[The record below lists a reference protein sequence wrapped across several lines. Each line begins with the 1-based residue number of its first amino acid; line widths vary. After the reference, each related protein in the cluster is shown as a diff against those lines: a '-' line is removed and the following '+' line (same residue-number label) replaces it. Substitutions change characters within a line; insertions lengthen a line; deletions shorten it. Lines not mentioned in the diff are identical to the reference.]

1 MADRIDSNP
10 LLPQL
15 GIQEKQ
21 QKDGSDRATLGQ
33 EEFFRLMIAQM
44 RNQNP
49 LNPMDNTKFLGE
61 LAQFSNLAS
70 QQKTQQTIEKLA
82 DSLISSQALQA
93 SSLVGRFVLVPGDQA
108 YLPEGSNE
116 RFFGGAVELEATT
129 DKLVVDIYSESGQLV
144 QSLQLGRQAAGTVR
158 FTWDGAGIDGNP
170 LPAGNYRIVANAVI
184 DGEIKA
190 QDTAVVGPVESVTLG
205 RNGQRSQVNV
215 AGLGAVDINAVREI
229 L

>member
-1 MADRIDSNP
+1 MADRIDNNP
-10 LLPQL
+10 LLSQL

-21 QKDGSDRATLGQ
+21 ASEKDRTTLGQ

-70 QQKTQQTIEKLA
+70 QQETQRTIEKLA

-93 SSLVGRFVLVPGDQA
+93 SSLVGRFVLVPGDTG
-108 YLPEGSNE
+108 YLPEGE
-116 RFFGGAVELEATT
+116 GDRFFGGAVELEDSAAN
-129 DKLVVDIYSESGQLV
+129 LVIDIYSESGQLV
-144 QSLQLGRQAAGTVR
+144 RSLPLGNQAAGLVR
-158 FTWDGAGIDGNP
+158 FTWDGRAADGSP
-170 LPAGNYRIVANAVI
+170 LPAGNYRMVANAQSG
-184 DGEIKA
+184 GELQA
-190 QDTAVVGPVESVTLG
+190 LPTLVVGAVESVTLG
-205 RNGQRSQVNV
+205 RPGQRSQVNV
-215 AGLGAVDINAVREI
+215 SGLGLVDINEVREI

>member
-10 LLPQL
+10 LLSQL
-15 GIQEKQ
+15 GIQEKKQ
-21 QKDGSDRATLGQ
+21 QDGSDRATLGQ

-93 SSLVGRFVLVPGDQA
+93 SSLVGRFVLVPGDRG
-108 YLPEGSNE
+108 YLPEGGDE

-158 FTWDGAGIDGNP
+158 FTWDGSGLDGNP

-184 DGEIKA
+184 DGEIQA

>member
-1 MADRIDSNP
+1 MAGKIDSNP
-10 LLPQL
+10 LLSQL

-21 QKDGSDRATLGQ
+21 QKENDKRTTLGQ

-44 RNQNP
+44 RNQSP

-70 QQKTQQTIEKLA
+70 QQETQKTIERLA

-93 SSLVGRFVLVPGDQA
+93 SSLVGRFVLVPGDTA
-108 YLPEGSNE
+108 YLPEGQD
-116 RFFGGAVELEATT
+116 RFLGGAVELDQAT
-129 DKLVVDIYSESGQLV
+129 DDLVVDIYSPSGQWVKRLSLGG
-144 QSLQLGRQAAGTVR
+144 QSAGTVR
-158 FTWDGAGIDGNP
+158 FTWDGTGTDGNP
-170 LPAGNYRIVANAVI
+170 LPAGDYRIVANARV
-184 DGEIKA
+184 DGEMQA
-190 QDTAVVGPVESVTLG
+190 QNTLVVGPVESVTLG

-215 AGLGAVDINAVREI
+215 AGLGPVDINDVREI